1 MGRERK
7 LLVANWKMHFVRTQA
22 LEYLKIFT
30 ERVRNIKKTELVL
43 APPFTLLE
51 TVGRALQKTQIKLA
65 AQNLFYE
72 RQGAFTGEISPVMLK
87 DVGCQYVI
95 VGHSER
101 RRLFGETDEIINKKL
116 RAALDAQIAPILCV
130 GETLEERRAR
140 RTQRVLEAQIRGAL
154 PGFAPDFVWTVRRAA
169 AGGTMNVKRSL
180 RRPMAG
186 EGVQSRRSLA
196 GEDEG
201 QAKLVIAYEPV
212 WAIGTGVNADPHEA
226 EASALFIREVLAQL
240 ISAEIAQKV
249 RILYGGSVTLANFEG
264 FVQQPN
270 IDGALVGGASLDSE
284 AFAQMA
290 RMAER
295 LSGTS

>member
-7 LLVANWKMHFVRTQA
+7 LLVANWKMHFVRAQA

-116 RAALDAQIAPILCV
+116 RLLLTLRLLPFSAWARRSRSAAPAEPNECSRPRFA
-130 GETLEERRAR
+130 ERSQASPQTSSGLYALPPKAAR
-140 RTQRVLEAQIRGAL
+140 RTV
-154 PGFAPDFVWTVRRAA
+154 
-169 AGGTMNVKRSL
+169 
-180 RRPMAG
+180 
-186 EGVQSRRSLA
+186 
-196 GEDEG
+196 
-201 QAKLVIAYEPV
+201 QAKPGL
-212 WAIGTGVNADPHEA
+212 
-226 EASALFIREVLAQL
+226 
-240 ISAEIAQKV
+240 
-249 RILYGGSVTLANFEG
+249 
-264 FVQQPN
+264 
-270 IDGALVGGASLDSE
+270 
-284 AFAQMA
+284 
-290 RMAER
+290 
-295 LSGTS
+295 

>member
-1 MGRERK
+1 MGVERRRV
-7 LLVANWKMHFVRTQA
+7 LIANWKMHFVRAQA

-101 RRLFGETDEIINKKL
+101 RQLFGETDEIINKKL
-116 RAALDAQIAPILCV
+116 RAALDAQIIPILCV
-130 GETLEERRAR
+130 GETLEERRAG
-140 RTQRVLEAQIRGAL
+140 RTQQVLEAQIRGAL
-154 PGFAPDFVWTVRRAA
+154 PGFAWTVH
-169 AGGTMNVKRSL
+169 L

-186 EGVQSRRSLA
+186 E
-196 GEDEG
+196 DEV

-212 WAIGTGVNADPHEA
+212 WAIGTGVTADPHEA
-226 EASALFIREVLAQL
+226 EASALFIREVLAEL
-240 ISAEIAQKV
+240 FSAEIAQKI
-249 RILYGGSVTLANFEG
+249 RILYGGSVTPANFEG
-264 FVQQPN
+264 FLRQPN
-270 IDGALVGGASLDSE
+270 IDGALVGGASLDPE

-290 RMAER
+290 ELMER
-295 LSGTS
+295 LTATDTSAILKHLGDT

>member
-7 LLVANWKMHFVRTQA
+7 LLVANWKMHLVRAQA

-51 TVGRALQKTQIKLA
+51 TVGRELQKTHVKLA

-130 GETLEERRAR
+130 GETLEERCAG

-154 PGFAPDFVWTVRRAA
+154 QPDFVWTVR
-169 AGGTMNVKRSL
+169 L
-180 RRPMAG
+180 RQPM
-186 EGVQSRRSLA
+186 A

-212 WAIGTGVNADPHEA
+212 WAIGTGVTADPHEA
-226 EASALFIREVLAQL
+226 EASALFIREVLAEL
-240 ISAEIAQKV
+240 FSAEIAQKV
-249 RILYGGSVTLANFEG
+249 RILYGGSVTPANFEG

-270 IDGALVGGASLDSE
+270 IDGALVGGASLDPE

>member
-51 TVGRALQKTQIKLA
+51 TVGRELQKTHVKLA

-140 RTQRVLEAQIRGAL
+140 RTQRVLEAQIRGAFHTPSPPSPL
-154 PGFAPDFVWTVRRAA
+154 P
-169 AGGTMNVKRSL
+169 SE
-180 RRPMAG
+180 G
-186 EGVQSRRSLA
+186 EGRQGMRGLS
-196 GEDEG
+196 
-201 QAKLVIAYEPV
+201 LVIAYEPV

-249 RILYGGSVTLANFEG
+249 RILYGGSVTPANFEG

-270 IDGALVGGASLDSE
+270 IDGALVGGASLDPE